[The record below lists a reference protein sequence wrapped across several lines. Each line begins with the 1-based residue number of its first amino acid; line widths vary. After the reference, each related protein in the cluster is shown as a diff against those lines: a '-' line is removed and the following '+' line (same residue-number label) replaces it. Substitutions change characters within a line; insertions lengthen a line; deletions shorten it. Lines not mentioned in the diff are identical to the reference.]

1 MILLIRKT
9 EKGWRCEK
17 CSLDIVGAS
26 AMEDAEAHGIFF
38 HRVLPDFL
46 AMDRKGDFFDT
57 SPVTPTMLRGV
68 GAL

>member
-1 MILLIRKT
+1 MTLLIRKT

-17 CSLDIVGAS
+17 CSLDIVG
-26 AMEDAEAHGIFF
+26 MKDAETHGLFF

-57 SPVTPTMLRGV
+57 SSVDTPTILRGL

>member
-1 MILLIRKT
+1 MMEPLIRKT

-17 CSLDIVGAS
+17 CSLDIVG
-26 AMEDAEAHGIFF
+26 MKDAETHGLFF

-46 AMDRKGDFFDT
+46 AMDKMGNFFDT
-57 SPVTPTMLRGV
+57 SSVDTPTLLRKL